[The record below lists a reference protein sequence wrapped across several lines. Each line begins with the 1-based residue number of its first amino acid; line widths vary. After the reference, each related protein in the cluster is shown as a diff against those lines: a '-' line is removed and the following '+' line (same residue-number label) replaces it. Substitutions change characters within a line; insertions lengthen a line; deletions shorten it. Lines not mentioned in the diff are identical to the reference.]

1 MAWIALN
8 LDGTLLQKL
17 PDPMTGEESEQPIE
31 GSVETMMQLVNE
43 GHRLTVFTSRFA
55 PMPDSEKQ
63 RLKEQIEQ
71 QLAGFGFPPMEVW
84 SGSHKPMADIYI
96 GDEAITFDQ
105 DWGLALAQLQYM
117 LEERGLVP
125 PPMQDDGGEGLP
137 PEEAPQE
144 EEAPP
149 QNEKPPKKSKKEPK
163 DA

>member
-1 MAWIALN
+1 MAWIAID
-8 LDGTLLQKL
+8 LDDTLVHKL
-17 PDPMTGEESEQPIE
+17 PDPMTGEESEQPVE
-31 GSVETMMQLVNE
+31 GAVESMNQLIQE

-55 PMPDSEKQ
+55 PMPESEKQ

-71 QLAGFGFPPMEVW
+71 ELQGFGFPPMEVW
-84 SGSHKPMADIYI
+84 SGAHKPTADIYI

-117 LEERGLVP
+117 LEEKGLAP
-125 PPMQDDGGEGLP
+125 GPQPDDGGEGAP

-144 EEAPP
+144 EPQQDPNAPP
-149 QNEKPPKKSKKEPK
+149 PEEPP

>member
-1 MAWIALN
+1 MAWIAID
-8 LDGTLLQKL
+8 LDGTLVQKL
-17 PDPMTGEESEQPIE
+17 PDPMTGEESEQPVE
-31 GSVETMMQLVNE
+31 GAVESMARLVQE
-43 GHRLTVFTSRFA
+43 GHRLTVFSERFA

-71 QLAGFGFPPMEVW
+71 QLQGLGFPPMEVW
-84 SGSHKPMADIYI
+84 TGTHKPSADVYI

-117 LEERGLVP
+117 LEEKGLAPAP
-125 PPMQDDGGEGLP
+125 PPDGGDPTG
-137 PEEAPQE
+137 EEQQG

-149 QNEKPPKKSKKEPK
+149 EEQQEEPP

>member
-8 LDGTLLQKL
+8 LDNTLVTKM
-17 PDPMTGEESEQPIE
+17 PDPMTGEETEQPTE
-31 GSVETMMQLVNE
+31 GAVEAAMQLVNE

-71 QLAGFGFPPMEVW
+71 QLAGFGFPPIEVW
-84 SGSHKPMADIYI
+84 TGTHKPMADIYI

-117 LEERGLVP
+117 LEERGLAP
-125 PPMQDDGGEGLP
+125 GPMPDDGGGDVP
-137 PEEAPQE
+137 QEEAPPQE

-149 QNEKPPKKSKKEPK
+149 EKPTKKPKKEKKS
-163 DA
+163 